1 MPQEL
6 STPEVVD
13 FPERYN
19 PFTGRRVV
27 PGVDDAVP
35 AAAQLGLEP
44 PRFCEEC
51 GRRMI
56 VQVSPDGWWAKCS
69 RHGVIDSAVLGQR

>member
-1 MPQEL
+1 METKQ
-6 STPEVVD
+6 
-13 FPERYN
+13 RYN
-19 PFTGRRVV
+19 PYTGEPVIA
-27 PGVDDAVP
+27 GVSVSVP
-35 AAAQLGLEP
+35 AAAALGLEP

-69 RHGVIDSAVLGQR
+69 RHGTIDSTSLDHR